1 MKPPATPKVKRA
13 PVLGDDQR
21 ILSLMFEN
29 ILTKIEGIDL
39 RVMASHDSTK
49 DGLRDI
55 GERLTRVETMQTN
68 LEASVKTMGDR
79 IQRVESES
87 VRTGELAAVQARVSG
102 LESRFDSHSTT
113 LALVPNI
120 REDLAIL
127 TTSVKPA
134 NTFFD
139 RARWL
144 LVGLSGIIGSI
155 ITNYVMHLFSGPP
168 SF

>member
-1 MKPPATPKVKRA
+1 
-13 PVLGDDQR
+13 
-21 ILSLMFEN
+21 MFEN
-29 ILTKIEGIDL
+29 IMTKIEGLDL
-39 RVMASHDSTK
+39 RVLSSHDSTK

-87 VRTGELAAVQARVSG
+87 VRAGELHAVQARVSG
-102 LESRFDSHSTT
+102 LEARFDSHSAT
-113 LALVPNI
+113 LAIVPTI

-155 ITNYVMHLFSGPP
+155 LTHYVMRIFSSTP